1 MSYKNI
7 VVYCGSH
14 FGNDPAYAAFAGE
27 LGEALGKNHFHM
39 IYGGGTVGLMGICAD
54 AAMAAGGKVTGVI
67 PEVFIAKEQAHRGLT
82 ELIEVPDMTIRKQKM
97 ISLGD
102 AFLILP
108 GGIGTLEE
116 LADTANQRHIYGDP
130 LAQPPIIICN
140 IEHIYDGL
148 LAQIDAWAEAGF
160 LEKEDW
166 KNLHVAQ
173 TLEDVMNVLVARDS
187 SD

>member
-1 MSYKNI
+1 MTYKNV

-27 LGEALGKNHFHM
+27 LGEALGKNHFRM

-54 AAMAAGGKVTGVI
+54 AAMAAGGEVTGVI

-82 ELIEVPDMTIRKQKM
+82 ALIEVADMTVRKQRM
-97 ISLGD
+97 IEMGD
-102 AFLILP
+102 AFIILP

-130 LAQPPIIICN
+130 FAQPPIIICN

-148 LAQIDAWAEAGF
+148 LAQIKAWEEAGF
-160 LEKEDW
+160 IEPSEW
-166 KNLHVAQ
+166 GNLHVAE
-173 TLEDVMNVLVARDS
+173 TMEEVMGILKMKTKQ
-187 SD
+187 

>member
-1 MSYKNI
+1 MSYEHI

-130 LAQPPIIICN
+130 LAQPPSSS
-140 IEHIYDGL
+140 
-148 LAQIDAWAEAGF
+148 A
-160 LEKEDW
+160 
-166 KNLHVAQ
+166 
-173 TLEDVMNVLVARDS
+173 TLSIFTMVS
-187 SD
+187 SDRSTPGRKPASSKEKTGKISTLHRHWKMSWGCWEPGIRD

>member
-1 MSYKNI
+1 MTYKNV

-54 AAMAAGGKVTGVI
+54 AAMAAGGEVTGII

-82 ELIEVPDMTIRKQKM
+82 ALIEVPDMTVRKQRM
-97 ISLGD
+97 IEMGD
-102 AFLILP
+102 AFIILP

-116 LADTANQRHIYGDP
+116 FGGYSEPVSYLWGSLRTAAH
-130 LAQPPIIICN
+130 IICN
-140 IEHIYDGL
+140 IGTHL
-148 LAQIDAWAEAGF
+148 RW
-160 LEKEDW
+160 
-166 KNLHVAQ
+166 
-173 TLEDVMNVLVARDS
+173 S
-187 SD
+187 SHADKGMGRGGIH